1 MISIEINPTST
12 LKNIQEK
19 FSTELPYL
27 KLEFFHKPHLA
38 HEGSPKSDLI
48 ADTSTKVGSLSSLA
62 MDLILVI
69 HRNMKVGELEKLFE
83 DKLHL
88 HVQVF
93 SKSGKSWLE
102 SLHSDDLSLQQ
113 LNDRAKERNTEIVE
127 EIEPTDYHEQE

>member
-1 MISIEINPTST
+1 
-12 LKNIQEK
+12 
-19 FSTELPYL
+19 
-27 KLEFFHKPHLA
+27 
-38 HEGSPKSDLI
+38 
-48 ADTSTKVGSLSSLA
+48 
-62 MDLILVI
+62 MDLVLVI

-102 SLHSDDLSLQQ
+102 SVHSDDLSLQQ

-127 EIEPTDYHEQE
+127 ETEPTDYHEQE

>member
-1 MISIEINPTST
+1 MISIEINPSST

-27 KLEFFHKPHLA
+27 KLEFFHKAHRA

-48 ADTSTKVGSLSSLA
+48 TDTATKVGALSSLA
-62 MDLILVI
+62 MDLVLVI

-113 LNDRAKERNTEIVE
+113 LNDRALERNSEIVE
-127 EIEPTDYHEQE
+127 DAEPTDYHEQE